1 MTRYI
6 LLAFAAGLILSSF
19 CGCAIK
25 KEFRL
30 EISHKDSCVAIDTR
44 GF

>member
-1 MTRYI
+1 MKYCI
-6 LLAFAAGLILSSF
+6 LAFVLGLIACSF

-30 EISHKDSCVAIDTR
+30 EISHKDSCIAIDTR
-44 GF
+44 NF